1 MSRISRL
8 REVEREYALL
18 NTPFMKYTAFISYN
32 SADDRWAKW
41 LQIAVVRL
49 YPLAYGFIFYP
60 NKVL

>member
-1 MSRISRL
+1 
-8 REVEREYALL
+8 
-18 NTPFMKYTAFISYN
+18 MKYTAFISYN